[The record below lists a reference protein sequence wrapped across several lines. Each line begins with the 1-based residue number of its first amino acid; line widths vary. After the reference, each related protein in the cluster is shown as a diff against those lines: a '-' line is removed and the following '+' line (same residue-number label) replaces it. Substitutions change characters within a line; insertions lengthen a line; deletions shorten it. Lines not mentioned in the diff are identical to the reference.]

1 MSDRPIQVKVVQGV
15 SREAAKN
22 LIEEEIQDAV
32 LEGVKG
38 DKGDKGDTGD
48 TGAAGADGVDGI
60 NGTDGA
66 DGASA
71 YDIWL
76 SEGGTGTEAD
86 FLASLQGE
94 DGAAGTNGADGQDG
108 AQGVAGTNGQDGADG
123 QDGASAYDIW
133 IAEGNTGT
141 EADFLASLEGADG
154 ADGQDGANGAAGA
167 DGAAGTNGT
176 NGNDGDSAYDIW
188 IAAGNTGTE
197 ADFLASL
204 ATPPSNN
211 GGGWAYYEDDQYTE
225 ASPLIIVDGNSAQL
239 TINAATSIETQLP
252 VGYVSLWDST
262 TNRMRSK
269 NVADTV
275 QFSVRF
281 KAKSS
286 NNNGGI
292 SYALYIGAGQT
303 IPILS
308 DSRRFL
314 RGSGVAN
321 DVVFQGTPYHLDT
334 FLANGGAF
342 YVTAEDGSLEIYDIS
357 IKLELNYRADIDI
370 IYNLV
375 ADSGAPNNEDGRP
388 NGTIYLEI

>member
-133 IAEGNTGT
+133 IAE
-141 EADFLASLEGADG
+141 
-154 ADGQDGANGAAGA
+154 
-167 DGAAGTNGT
+167 
-176 NGNDGDSAYDIW
+176 
-188 IAAGNTGTE
+188 GNTGTE